1 MMVFF
6 VRVHFVALVRRHA
19 AEDFGPVWGLCV
31 EHESGSYDQGSE
43 TIRFNSPANKVRE
56 SQKS

>member
-6 VRVHFVALVRRHA
+6 VRVHFVALVRMHA

-31 EHESGSYDQGSE
+31 EDESGLNDQG
-43 TIRFNSPANKVRE
+43 VV
-56 SQKS
+56 